1 MATTNITLS
10 DDHLL
15 AEYVPLEKFKGVLE
29 QRLAIGPD
37 MLALLIRDGQIAE
50 ASAGAHFAI
59 GGIWRTVKDAVA
71 GRHALRLLVA
81 DLKPFQLTTPGK
93 ALTRDHVEIA
103 CEFTIDLQV
112 NPEKP
117 ANVLGWMKEH
127 TAVTKASV
135 LERLSPHLAERVLN
149 SAVVRVD
156 AVELRG
162 NVGLQ
167 DKVQA
172 DAMKEVER
180 LVADIGLLA
189 RSVTVGWGTNEEEKN
204 EILKR
209 QQDRE
214 QQMLDR
220 DFTFLNRQVE
230 RETDTT
236 VIRLQ
241 SDLTVEKAKELTQDD
256 LRRLILTNE
265 LNFVDARESGIRIQQ
280 MKALEHE
287 LQLNRTQR
295 LDGLK
300 VELEAAQHTVELTRK
315 GGERLDVE
323 MDVDTRQRMH
333 AVQVAR
339 ITTDIRVVERS
350 TEDAD
355 RKQALA
361 LARLEEMQRLEIAA
375 KAHEDQIRAMR
386 GLQDVEIDA
395 ESRRLD
401 IEVKG
406 GDAEHRRKI
415 EAARLAEESALSRI
429 QALKDATPEQI
440 LAINAGFSPVVA
452 NVLVEQ
458 ARARS
463 VEGADRMALMR
474 EMVQQAQDARVS
486 SEAQARHM
494 FDSGMQGAAG
504 VAQGVGAAVAGA
516 GAGGD
521 IAPSPAAGTTECPG
535 CHRVIPAS
543 DRHCRYC
550 GRQMRQ

>member
-15 AEYVPLEKFKGVLE
+15 AEYVPLEKFKGILE

-37 MLALLIRDGQIAE
+37 MLAMLIRDGQIAE
-50 ASAGAHFAI
+50 AKAGAHFAI
-59 GGIWRTVKDAVA
+59 GGVWQTVKDCI
-71 GRHALRLLVA
+71 GGKHALRLLIA
-81 DLKPFQLTTPGK
+81 DLKPFQLATPGK
-93 ALTRDHVEIA
+93 ALTRDHVEIV

-127 TAVTKASV
+127 TAVTKTSV
-135 LERLSPHLAERVLN
+135 LERVMPHLAERVLS

-156 AVELRG
+156 ALELRG

-180 LVADIGLLA
+180 LVADIGLLV
-189 RSVTVGWGTNEEEKN
+189 RSVTVGWGTNDEEKN

-236 VIRLQ
+236 VIRLK
-241 SDLTVEKAKELTQDD
+241 SELTVEQAKELTQDE
-256 LRRLILTNE
+256 LRRLVLTNE
-265 LNFVDARESGIRIQQ
+265 LNFIDARESGVRIQQ

-300 VELEAAQHTVELTRK
+300 TELEAAQHAIELTK
-315 GGERLDVE
+315 SGGERADVE
-323 MDVDTRQRMH
+323 MDIDTRRRKH
-333 AVQVAR
+333 TVEVTR
-339 ITTDIRVVERS
+339 INAEIRVIER
-350 TEDAD
+350 TIEDAD
-355 RKQALA
+355 RRQALA
-361 LARLEEMQRLEIAA
+361 LTRLEEMQRLEIAA
-375 KAHEDQIRAMR
+375 KAHEDQVHVMR

-395 ESRRLD
+395 ETRRNEL
-401 IEVKG
+401 ENKTR
-406 GDAEHRRKI
+406 DAAHHRQM
-415 EAARLAEESALSRI
+415 EAARLAEESALAKI

-440 LAINAGFSPVVA
+440 LAVNAGFSPAVA

-458 ARARS
+458 ARSRAA
-463 VEGADRMALMR
+463 EGVDRLALMR

-486 SEAQARHM
+486 SEAQARHL

-504 VAQGVGAAVAGA
+504 VAQGVGGVVAGA
-516 GAGGD
+516 IGGGAETG
-521 IAPSPAAGTTECPG
+521 PAANAMECPA
-535 CHRVIPAS
+535 CHRVMPAP
-543 DRHCRYC
+543 DRFCRYC